1 MKTKLKSNSGFTIVE
16 ALLATA
22 IMAFVLCGIIATY
35 LTCLYLITT
44 SKNLN
49 AATNA
54 GQGVIEEIRSTPF
67 PQIIDD
73 FDGMTFT
80 VNDIPSSI
88 GLVDIDDSI
97 NSEFFNVTV
106 SISWPQGNNTL
117 TLPLQTQVVNR

>member
-1 MKTKLKSNSGFTIVE
+1 MMRLRGKKGFAIVE
-16 ALLATA
+16 SLLAIA
-22 IMAFVLCGIIATY
+22 IMAFALCGILATY
-35 LTCLYLITT
+35 LTCLFLITT

-49 AATNA
+49 SATNA

-80 VNDIPSSI
+80 VNDIRSSSGI
-88 GLVDIDDSI
+88 VSVSDST
-97 NSEFFNVTV
+97 NPELLDVTV
-106 SISWPQGNNTL
+106 SISWPQGNQTI